1 MLIRTSES
9 GNITMFRAY
18 HVRNHGRE
26 GKGEKPS
33 TQETFTEEGK
43 GREEGN
49 PIYQPHHASRPQV
62 KMEKMDTSTHECA
75 SKTRLRIIMILTS
88 DSLVGGKWY
97 EYYLEK
103 TSN

>member
-1 MLIRTSES
+1 MVIRTSES

-18 HVRNHGRE
+18 HVPNHGRE

-43 GREEGN
+43 GRGE
-49 PIYQPHHASRPQV
+49 PHLSATSCFPPPGQDGKDGHINSRVCQQNKV
-62 KMEKMDTSTHECA
+62 KDC
-75 SKTRLRIIMILTS
+75 IMILTL